1 MSDETEKYIQKILEK
16 TGKTVTDEE
25 VLEEAKILYEEDIAE
40 RAKKR
45 EELKEIIK
53 NS

>member
-1 MSDETEKYIQKILEK
+1 MSNETEKYIQKVLER
-16 TGKTVTDEE
+16 TGKTVIDEE
-25 VLEEAKILYEEDIAE
+25 VLEEAKILYDEDIAE

-45 EELKEIIK
+45 DELKEIIK